1 MAASDAKLALFYDW
15 LVFEP
20 ERDSIM
26 NIGKTLGFSFIFA
39 YIRFIVAVK
48 WFFYTQHK
56 KCEGVEY
63 ASVCTVYMCEDCK

>member
-39 YIRFIVAVK
+39 YVRFIVAVN
-48 WFFYTQHK
+48 WSYYTQHK
-56 KCEGVEY
+56 KCEGISRICICVY
-63 ASVCTVYMCEDCK
+63 SVHV